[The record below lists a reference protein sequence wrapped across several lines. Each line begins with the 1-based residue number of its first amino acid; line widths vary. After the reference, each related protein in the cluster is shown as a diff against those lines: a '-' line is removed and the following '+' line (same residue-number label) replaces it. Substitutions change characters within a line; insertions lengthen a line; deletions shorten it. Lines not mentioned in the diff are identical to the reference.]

1 MCLFLQ
7 NKAKGD
13 VALSFVIIDY
23 VCFIFPL
30 DGDKPPYF
38 SPTPPPQKK
47 KYKTKN
53 RLNMLCI

>member
-7 NKAKGD
+7 NKAEGD
-13 VALSFVIIDY
+13 VALSFDY

-38 SPTPPPQKK
+38 SPKSPPPKK
-47 KYKTKN
+47 TTKN

>member
-13 VALSFVIIDY
+13 VALSFDY

-38 SPTPPPQKK
+38 SPKSPPKNK
-47 KYKTKN
+47 KN